1 MPNKSG
7 SEGMRR
13 RFNIILSVIIAF
25 SAWIYVV
32 YNINPT
38 VTRTYYSVPVKP
50 VHEEYLK
57 NNRLAIK
64 SIGTERVNVTV
75 QGRRS
80 IIESLTDKDI
90 AATVDVADIGKG
102 TNRLAINITV
112 PNGIMLKRQNEKRAD
127 VTIEDRDTKKVAV
140 NATFEGRAEGGTEPL
155 ITEKSA
161 DEVEISGAKSLVEK
175 VSYAQV
181 GISASKIS
189 GKARTFELKP
199 VPVASGGKRVKF
211 IDVNPN
217 EVSVTAVST
226 SIKEVKLRVR
236 VNNPDVDR
244 VKRTYKAPSTIYI
257 KGMRKDLEK
266 VREIETSTVDLSGIT
281 ASQEI
286 KLDYILPKGIELAN
300 KSEGLMLKVTV
311 TGSRAAEIALKP
323 SDIRVINVKD
333 GLAATIET
341 DNILLTATG
350 YADVTDKIAASD
362 FSVHVDASGL
372 KEGVY
377 TLTPKVSYTKS
388 YNKVTLNKDT
398 IKVKLTNKKK
408 NKKD

>member
-1 MPNKSG
+1 
-7 SEGMRR
+7 
-13 RFNIILSVIIAF
+13 
-25 SAWIYVV
+25 
-32 YNINPT
+32 
-38 VTRTYYSVPVKP
+38 
-50 VHEEYLK
+50 
-57 NNRLAIK
+57 
-64 SIGTERVNVTV
+64 
-75 QGRRS
+75 
-80 IIESLTDKDI
+80 
-90 AATVDVADIGKG
+90 
-102 TNRLAINITV
+102 
-112 PNGIMLKRQNEKRAD
+112 MLKRQNEKRAD

-333 GLAATIET
+333 GLSATIET